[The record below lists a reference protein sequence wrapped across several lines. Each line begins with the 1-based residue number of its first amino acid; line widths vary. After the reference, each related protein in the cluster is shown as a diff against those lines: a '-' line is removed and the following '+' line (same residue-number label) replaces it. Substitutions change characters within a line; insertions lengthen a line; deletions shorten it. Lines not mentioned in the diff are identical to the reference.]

1 MRQATSRTFTFPGGA
16 IVRLLRI
23 VVTCAAL
30 ALAVASLAA
39 PAWQS
44 ARGYPA
50 GEGAYRTLSHICHQY
65 PSRCLWV
72 AGRPSALCARCTAGY
87 LGVAAMALAMPRLRP
102 RRGARR
108 LGLALLAV
116 AVAEPWARL
125 LAGGESNL
133 MMRLVLGSAGG
144 IGLCLV
150 TFPRIKPTT
159 EEHGP

>member
-1 MRQATSRTFTFPGGA
+1 MRNAPSRSFTFATGTAVVA
-16 IVRLLRI
+16 IRL
-23 VVTCAAL
+23 VVACAAL
-30 ALAVASLAA
+30 TLAVASLAA

-87 LGVAAMALAMPRLRP
+87 LGVAVMALAMPRLRP

-108 LGLALLAV
+108 IGLALLVV

-125 LAGGESNL
+125 LAGTDSNL

-150 TFPRIKPTT
+150 TFPRSKTTT